1 VFVKDAC
8 FIVYSYGP
16 DWLDAF
22 PPGRPRPQAQPHRRS
37 VAILDE
43 FIGPK
48 R

>member
-1 VFVKDAC
+1 MFVKDGC

-22 PPGRPRPQAQPHRRS
+22 PQAGPGRKAQPHRRS

-43 FIGPK
+43 LIGPK